1 MHALKPFVKLSM
13 KGQAAVE
20 LAFTFPIVFLL
31 IVTVFE
37 LGFAF
42 NAFTTVTSAARQGAK
57 AGAVYVFDPSASVSA
72 NDQNRESG
80 TGTST
85 PYSGN
90 VRDTVTSSLGALNT
104 AAPYFDKNTSVTI
117 SYNPAAGTV
126 DTRQGDLISV
136 QVVYRYQFLT
146 QVLSSATITLTGQAT
161 ERIE

>member
-1 MHALKPFVKLSM
+1 MRAMKPSLKPST

-20 LAFTFPIVFLL
+20 LALTFPIVFLL
-31 IVTVFE
+31 ILTVFE

-42 NAFTTVTSAARQGAK
+42 NAYITVVSAARQGAK
-57 AGAVYVFDPSASVSA
+57 AGAVYVFDPTASVSA

-85 PYSGN
+85 PYVGN
-90 VRDTVTSSLGALNT
+90 VRDTMASSLGALKT
-104 AAPYFDKNTSVTI
+104 TAPYFDKATSVTI
-117 SYNPAAGTV
+117 SYSPAVGTV

-146 QVLSSATITLTGQAT
+146 QLVGNATITLTGQAT
-161 ERIE
+161 ERTE